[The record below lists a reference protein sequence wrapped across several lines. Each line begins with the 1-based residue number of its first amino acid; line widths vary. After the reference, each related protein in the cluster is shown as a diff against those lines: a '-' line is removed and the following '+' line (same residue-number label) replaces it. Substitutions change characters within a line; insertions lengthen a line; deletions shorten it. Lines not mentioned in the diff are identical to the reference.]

1 MQLGRHSIKP
11 HNIAQEGDASA
22 QQKGPTSQG
31 LSYPAHPSLGVVN
44 APIMAVTK
52 DHASVHHGSQPSQHR
67 APAVALYVYEA
78 QQLRVLYVFPG
89 NIASV
94 GGQEAG

>member
-1 MQLGRHSIKP
+1 
-11 HNIAQEGDASA
+11 
-22 QQKGPTSQG
+22 
-31 LSYPAHPSLGVVN
+31 
-44 APIMAVTK
+44 MAVTEH
-52 DHASVHHGSQPSQHR
+52 HASVHHGSQPSQHC

-78 QQLRVLYVFPG
+78 QQLSILNVLAG